1 MICKA
6 HTISNKILTID
17 NKAVSGLIDPLNPY
31 NLPPFT
37 VRFRIVP
44 GSGFPTG
51 WDVQVESV
59 TEIDASNGIY
69 QIYAPTWNWGLLMT
83 HTPNLL
89 EIIAVNST
97 GVTNMRGFL
106 KDNERLM
113 KVPLFD
119 TSSVTDMGQMF
130 EGCSSYL
137 TEVPDYDTSN
147 VTNFEGMF
155 HNCYCLK
162 TAPNFDT
169 SNAINLA
176 GMFWNCSSLED
187 VHLYDTSKVQNVSV
201 MYSGC
206 VNVWRY
212 AHSFY
217 LQMANQTTPPAQ
229 HAETFKDCGINT
241 SRGRNELSMIPDDW
255 K

>member
-6 HTISNKILTID
+6 HTINNKILTID

-37 VRFRIVP
+37 IRFRIVP
-44 GSGFPTG
+44 GSGYPG
-51 WDVQVESV
+51 WWHTIVESV
-59 TEIDASNGIY
+59 TEIDKENGIY
-69 QIYAPTWNWGLLMT
+69 QIYAPDPHWGWLMANQ
-83 HTPNLL
+83 PNLL

-97 GVTNMRGFL
+97 GVTDMSCFL

-130 EGCSSYL
+130 ENCSNYL

-147 VTNFEGMF
+147 VKIFAGMF
-155 HNCYCLK
+155 HNCYCLQK
-162 TAPNFDT
+162 APNFDT
-169 SNAINLA
+169 SNATSMA
-176 GMFWNCSSLED
+176 GMFWNCTSLED
-187 VHLYDTSKVQNVSV
+187 VHLYNTSKVQNVSV

-206 VNVWRY
+206 VNVMY
-212 AHSFY
+212 NAHIFY
-217 LQMANQTTPPAQ
+217 LQMANQATPPAQ
-229 HAETFKDCGINT
+229 HVETFKDCGINT
-241 SRGRNELSMIPDDW
+241 TRGKGELRFIPDDW

>member
-6 HTISNKILTID
+6 HTINNKILTID

-37 VRFRIVP
+37 IRFR
-44 GSGFPTG
+44 
-51 WDVQVESV
+51 QVVGAGYPAYWGYQVKSV
-59 TEIDASNGIY
+59 TEIDKSKGIY
-69 QIYAPTWNWGLLMT
+69 QIYAPDPDWTWLMADRA
-83 HTPNLL
+83 NLL

-97 GVTNMRGFL
+97 GVTNMSCFL

-130 EGCSSYL
+130 EGCSNYL

-147 VTNFEGMF
+147 VTNFAAMF

-169 SNAINLA
+169 SNAIYLA
-176 GMFWNCSSLED
+176 AMFWNCTALDE
-187 VHLYDTSKVQNVSV
+187 VHLYNTSKVQNVSL

-206 VNVWRY
+206 VNVWSY

-217 LQMANQTTPPAQ
+217 LQMANQATPPAQ
-229 HAETFKDCGINT
+229 HTETFKDCGINT
-241 SRGRNELSMIPDDW
+241 SRGRAELSLIPADW